1 MNQIKWTKKYN
12 VYHEKGNFNIFI
24 AEHFGKQFYSSVF
37 YYDKTGSWIKGEII
51 DLNFKL
57 KTFLAKD
64 EKQAFEQSKMWIA
77 NNLPGKYEISE
88 SKDEGK

>member
-64 EKQAFEQSKMWIA
+64 EKQAFEQSKKWID

-88 SKDEGK
+88 SKD